1 MEPLRTQTQEGRC
14 TPLRQTHMK
23 SALTA
28 VPERGAMRLTG
39 HTSRTIFDRD
49 PIIHEQELLKA
60 EDEFS
65 AHSVSPPATRAAPSS
80 M

>member
-1 MEPLRTQTQEGRC
+1 MGIQLPSVRFEVWPCIHTLQSSC
-14 TPLRQTHMK
+14 
-23 SALTA
+23 LTA